1 MPQRATCKGLGPPQR
16 NDGRLATTDSS
27 SLLAKF
33 LAPAKSPAFH
43 LRPAKKRGCAQVV
56 AEPRAGFAAVA
67 RSRVCFGC
75 AIPLAS
81 EHACEVHSP
90 GSFAEST
97 NDALSAGATA
107 LGLGHTLTSST
118 GRNVAVAMVLPT
130 PPFTQ
135 RLPLLLFLQ
144 PLSSLLSLR
153 CSLAGFPSH
162 LSTFE
167 SETPVHP
174 AEHTG
179 LI

>member
-107 LGLGHTLTSST
+107 LAGARAYLDIVDRAQRRSRHGATHSAVHTAST
-118 GRNVAVAMVLPT
+118 FAVVPSASFK
-130 PPFTQ
+130 PPIP
-135 RLPLLLFLQ
+135 PLLPRWL
-144 PLSSLLSLR
+144 
-153 CSLAGFPSH
+153 
-162 LSTFE
+162 
-167 SETPVHP
+167 PVSP
-174 AEHTG
+174 EHFRKRNTCPPR
-179 LI
+179 